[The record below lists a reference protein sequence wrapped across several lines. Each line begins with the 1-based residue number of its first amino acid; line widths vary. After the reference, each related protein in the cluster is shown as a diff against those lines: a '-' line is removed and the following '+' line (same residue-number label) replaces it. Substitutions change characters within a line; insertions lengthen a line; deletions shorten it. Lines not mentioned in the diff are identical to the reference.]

1 MAFACGKREP
11 KMKNPWSK
19 KNPFLSMWLSGAN
32 AVGGAA
38 RGRIM
43 AESKRQAATMIAQG
57 TKQMTEFWTDA
68 MVPQRPKKKRKKR
81 R

>member
-1 MAFACGKREP
+1 MK
-11 KMKNPWSK
+11 KMKNPWAR

-32 AVGGAA
+32 AVAGVA
-38 RGRIM
+38 RNRIM
-43 AESKRQAATMIAQG
+43 AESKRQAATMVTQS

-68 MVPQRPKKKRKKR
+68 MLPQRPKKKRKKR